1 MRWDIFHR
9 TRYVYATPVRDS
21 FNEVR
26 LEPLSSPGQTLESF
40 LLRILPA
47 VRMSRYS
54 DFYANWIHH
63 FEVPEPHLYLLIESQ
78 VRVKTHPLPP
88 LPEDAEPCSLEKL
101 GNPRNIEQCHDFLQS
116 SRYVENEVE
125 PWRLAVD
132 ATVGQTDVWQS
143 ALALMRFVH
152 DYLKY
157 EPQAT
162 HVHTHMHDVIARRR
176 GVCQDYAHLMIGLCR
191 SLKIPARYV
200 SGYLATETASATHAW
215 VEVFIPTVGW
225 LGLDPT
231 HNCQIGET
239 YVKIGIGRDYADVP
253 PVTGNYRGTLD
264 RQMEV
269 EVKITPVT

>member
-26 LEPLSSPGQTLESF
+26 LEPPSNAGQTLESF
-40 LLRILPA
+40 LLRVLPA
-47 VRMSRYS
+47 VRLNRYS

-63 FEVPEPHLYLLIESQ
+63 FEVPEPHPYLLIESQ
-78 VRVKTHPLPP
+78 TRVKTHPLPP
-88 LPEDAEPCSLEKL
+88 LAGDAEPCPLEKL
-101 GNPRNIEQCHDFLQS
+101 DHARNIEHCHDFLQS
-116 SRYVENEVE
+116 SRYVEIEVE

-132 ATVGQTDVWQS
+132 AIAGQTDVWQS
-143 ALALMRFVH
+143 ALALMRFAH
-152 DYLKY
+152 DFLNY
-157 EPQAT
+157 EPHAT
-162 HVHTHMHDVIARRR
+162 HVHTHMHDVITQRR

-191 SLKIPARYV
+191 SVKIPARYV

-215 VEVFIPTVGW
+215 VEVFIPTAGW

-231 HNCQIGET
+231 HNCQIGDT
-239 YVKIGIGRDYADVP
+239 YVKIGVGRDYADVP
-253 PVTGNYRGTLD
+253 PVAGNYRGTLN

-269 EVKITPVT
+269 EVKIAPVT